1 MNRNE
6 SASRMLYAVPE
17 QCQLGSRT
25 VSDEESQDEH
35 NSLLESVPLSLSDS
49 DFPSYK
55 SAY

>member
-6 SASRMLYAVPE
+6 SASRMLYDVPE